1 MTRLRPPTGR
11 PPPSAFRWIGA
22 LLAWVLVAL
31 GLGARPALATPPLP
45 PPVQQAL
52 AAAGIP
58 RESVAVFVQPVAG
71 AGPLLIW
78 NADAPMN
85 PASTMKLV
93 TTLVALEL
101 LGPAYTWKTE
111 VYTGGPVTQGVLD
124 GPLAIKGYGDPKLTL
139 ERLWLLL
146 REVRAR
152 GVRVIRGDLML
163 DRTHFALPAGD
174 PGAFDGEP
182 YRPYNVEPDAL
193 LLNFNAVRVSFVP
206 EPAQGRVRVY
216 AEPHPEGLEIDN
228 RLKLGPGP
236 CRHWEPRFHAAI
248 ASDWTRARIVFEG
261 RYPEDCGERAES
273 FSVLAHPKLFGD
285 VFRQLWAE
293 LGGQLAGG
301 VREGP
306 VPEGAR
312 LLAASDSPPLAEIV
326 RDINKFSN
334 NVMARQLLLTL
345 GAHGFGA
352 PATPETAARAIKAW
366 LFQNRLEFPELVVE
380 NGAGLSRVERI
391 SARHL
396 GELLLRAWNSPVM
409 PEFVASL
416 PLAGVDGTLKKHMRS
431 NAFSGQAHL
440 KTGYLEGVRAIAGY
454 VRDRDGRRYVVVC
467 FVNHPNAGRA
477 RPVMEALIEWVYEGG
492 EHCCAQPRAA
502 GLLPQP

>member
-1 MTRLRPPTGR
+1 MTRLRPPMGR
-11 PPPSAFRWIGA
+11 HPLTASRRKSV
-22 LLAWVLVAL
+22 LLAGALVAL
-31 GLGARPALATPPLP
+31 GLGGGLAGASPSLP

-52 AAAGIP
+52 AVAGIP
-58 RESVAVFVQPVAG
+58 RENVAVFVHPVDGPA
-71 AGPLLIW
+71 PLLAR
-78 NADAPMN
+78 NADTPMN
-85 PASTMKLV
+85 PASTMKLI
-93 TTLVALEL
+93 TTFAALEL

-111 VYTGGPVTQGVLD
+111 VYVGGPVAQGVLN
-124 GPLAIKGYGDPKLTL
+124 GSLAIKGYGDPKLTL

-152 GVRVIRGDLML
+152 GVRVIRGDLVL
-163 DRTHFALPAGD
+163 DRSHFALPAAD

-193 LLNFNAVRVSFVP
+193 LLNFNAVRVHFVP
-206 EPAQGRVRVY
+206 EPADGRVRVY
-216 AEPHPEGLEIDN
+216 AEPHPEGLEIEN
-228 RLKLGPGP
+228 RLTLGPGP
-236 CRHWEPRFHAAI
+236 CRDWEPRFHAAI
-248 ASDWTRARIVFEG
+248 VSDWTRAWIVFDG
-261 RYPEDCGERAES
+261 RYPESCGEKAES
-273 FSVLAHPKLFGD
+273 FSVLAHPRLFGD
-285 VFRQLWAE
+285 VFRQLWTE
-293 LGGQLAGG
+293 LGGRLEGE

-312 LLAASDSPPLAEIV
+312 LLAASESPPLAEIV

-345 GAHGFGA
+345 GAYGFGA
-352 PATPETAARAIKAW
+352 PATPETAVRAIKAW
-366 LFQNRLEFPELVVE
+366 LLQNRLEFPELVVE
-380 NGAGLSRVERI
+380 NGAGLSRIERV

-416 PLAGVDGTLKKHMRS
+416 PLAGVDGTLKKRMRA

-454 VRDRDGRRYVVVC
+454 VRDSAGQRHVVVC
-467 FVNHPNAGRA
+467 FINHPNAGRA
-477 RPVMEALIEWVYEGG
+477 RPFMEAVIEWVYGDG
-492 EHCCAQPRAA
+492 PKKR
-502 GLLPQP
+502 